1 MNEKDYEVLLNIE
14 TSGEDKYHT
23 SFHYHRYEPTPY
35 PVLETLFDAY
45 SLNETDSVIDYGC
58 GKGRLNFFI
67 NHRFGCMVTGI
78 EMNETFYQNALENQL
93 GYTKKH
99 PSKEPKINF
108 VCGLAED
115 YSIKPNDNKFYFFN
129 PFSIQ
134 IFRKIIENILISMET
149 HPRCV
154 DLILYYPSD
163 EYIYY
168 LEHKTGFYQLHDIP
182 LPNAHRNYRER
193 FVVYQLSYL

>member
-1 MNEKDYEVLLNIE
+1 MNEKDYEALLNIE

-35 PVLETLFDAY
+35 QVLETLFDVY
-45 SLNETDSVIDYGC
+45 PLDQTDSVIDYGC

-67 NHRFGCMVTGI
+67 HHRFGCVVTGI
-78 EMNETFYQNALENQL
+78 EMNETFYQNAIANQL
-93 GYTKKH
+93 SYTKKY
-99 PSKEPKINF
+99 PSKECKINF
-108 VCGLAED
+108 VCGLAEH
-115 YSIKPNDNKFYFFN
+115 YLIKPNDNKFYFFN

-163 EYIYY
+163 EYLYY
-168 LEHKTGFYQLHDIP
+168 LEHKTAFYQIHDIP
-182 LPNAHRNYRER
+182 LPNEQRNYRER
-193 FVVYQLSYL
+193 FVVYQLSYI